1 MFPSLDS
8 NFDICWPIVGSGFK
22 HDFCSSMGGSR
33 WPLDRAN
40 SWSGKH
46 ATLAC
51 SGNKEV
57 NYKQE
62 DWWKFPGIQHIKV
75 AFLCALHYIC
85 IFITIIIAIY
95 IYIPPSSEVCKIS
108 DPNEKNAPLA
118 PWGAKKCPGPEIR
131 SWSELDAIYCWR
143 VAFQRKYG
151 PGCHTKINHFKLY
164 EFLYLGHPKSEEIH
178 MNFVTWD
185 VPKVSHFI

>member
-1 MFPSLDS
+1 MLTYRWQWIQAWFLFVDGWLQMAIGPGQFMIREACHTCMLRKQRGQLQTGGLVEIPRNSTYQSCFSL
-8 NFDICWPIVGSGFK
+8 
-22 HDFCSSMGGSR
+22 R
-33 WPLDRAN
+33 
-40 SWSGKH
+40 
-46 ATLAC
+46 ATLYMYFY
-51 SGNKEV
+51 
-57 NYKQE
+57 NYN
-62 DWWKFPGIQHIKV
+62 
-75 AFLCALHYIC
+75 YS
-85 IFITIIIAIY
+85 Y